1 MKHQTKRFLKLIRD
15 GKIEAGSER
24 GMEILKE
31 ALIEDVGLTVKAMV
45 HVPKQ
50 DMIRAMKSAG
60 FNSGEIAHVLF
71 QDVSA
76 RAVFLDAE
84 RELARRM
91 GNPEVDRYGYSI
103 EGPRH
108 DAGLVTPAA
117 AAADARQHEAHDP
130 WAMAEHLDPAYH
142 MRRLVPR

>member
-1 MKHQTKRFLKLIRD
+1 MKHRTKQLLKQIRD
-15 GKIEAGSER
+15 GRIEAGSER

-31 ALIEDVGLTVKAMV
+31 ALIEDVGLTAKAMI
-45 HVPKQ
+45 HVPRQ
-50 DMIRAMKSAG
+50 DMVRAMKSAG

-84 RELARRM
+84 RELARRL

-108 DAGLVTPAA
+108 DPGLVTPVA
-117 AAADARQHEAHDP
+117 AAADARQEEELRGPDE
-130 WAMAEHLDPAYH
+130 MLDPAFH